1 MRRSLRMAA
10 AASTAALAL
19 LAAACSSSGGNSTG
33 SGGSSS
39 GTPVAGGT
47 ATFAEPPGVT
57 PNYIFPM
64 LTGAYYSVANIEQFQ
79 RLSFRSLYWIGN
91 TQGQPVVNPALSLA
105 GTPTYSDNNSVV
117 TVKLGDWKWSDGT
130 PVTTRDIAFWI
141 NLLKVNKSS
150 FAAYIP
156 GEFPDSL
163 KSYKIVD
170 AKTIVLTLNASYNP
184 TWFTYDQLSQ
194 ITPLPAQVMDKTS
207 ATGKV
212 GNFDQTPAGAKAVFN
227 FLTAQ
232 SKNIATYGT
241 NPLWQTVD
249 GAWKL
254 VQYQSSGY
262 AKFQYNTAYSGPS
275 KGKLKF
281 FIEQPFTTDTAE
293 LNVLRSGSTIDY
305 GYLPEQEA
313 SQASAL
319 QGQGYTSVPWQGWGT
334 TYFLMNYQNPVT
346 GPLIR
351 QAYVRQAMQS
361 LIDEKAFVQGPLKGF
376 GHLNYGPVPSQPKN
390 PYSDA
395 YETKGPWPFD
405 PKTAVKLL
413 ADNGWKVAPNGTS
426 TCIKPGTGQ
435 GQCGAGIKA
444 GTPLSFT
451 LKFGSGAVVTS
462 QEMQALK
469 SQFSQA
475 GIQINLSSAPFDAII
490 SLLAPCKSTQA
501 SCSWQMLN
509 YGGGWTYGVD
519 PYPTGDQLFATG
531 SGSNAS
537 NYSDPKTDQLVSQTI
552 HSTATLAQYEDYL
565 AQQVP
570 VLWMPQPVNQIS
582 EISSKLHGVLPQS
595 PIGGLTPEDWYLTG

>member
-1 MRRSLRMAA
+1 MRRSLR
-10 AASTAALAL
+10 TAAGAAVVAAAL
-19 LAAACSSSGGNSTG
+19 LASACSSSGGSAP
-33 SGGSSS
+33 GG
-39 GTPVAGGT
+39 GGGQPAAGGT
-47 ATFAEPPGVT
+47 ATFADPPGVT

-64 LTGAYYSVANIEQFQ
+64 LTGAYYSVANIEDFQ

-91 TQGQPVVNPALSLA
+91 GQGQPVVDPARSLA
-105 GTPTYSDNNSVV
+105 AMPTYSKNNSVV
-117 TVKLGDWKWSDGT
+117 TVHLGNYTWSDGK
-130 PVTTRDIAFWI
+130 PVTTRDVAFWI
-141 NLLKVNKSS
+141 NLLKANKAT

-170 AKTIVLTLNASYNP
+170 AKTIVLTLNGSYNP

-194 ITPLPAQVMDKTS
+194 ITPLPTQAWDKTS

-212 GNFDQTPAGAKAVFN
+212 GNYDQTPAGAKSVFN

-232 SKNIATYGT
+232 SKDIATYGS
-241 NPLWQTVD
+241 NPLWKTVD
-249 GAWKL
+249 GPWKL
-254 VQYQSSGY
+254 VNYQSDGY
-262 AKFQYNTAYSGPS
+262 AKFAANTAYAGPS
-275 KGKLKF
+275 NHKLKF
-281 FIEQPFTTDTAE
+281 FVEEPFTSDTTE
-293 LNVLRSGSTIDY
+293 LSVLRSGTSIDY
-305 GYLPEQEA
+305 GYVPEQEA
-313 SQASAL
+313 SQASQL
-319 QGQGYTSVPWQGWGT
+319 ESQGYTTVPWQGWGT
-334 TYFLMNYQNPVT
+334 TYFLMNYQSPKS
-346 GPLIR
+346 GPIVA
-351 QAYVRQAMQS
+351 QPYVRQAMQS
-361 LIDEKAFVQGPLKGF
+361 LIDEPAFVQGPLKGF
-376 GHLNYGPVPSQPKN
+376 GHTNYGPVPSLPSN

-395 YETKGPWPFD
+395 LEAKGPWPYS
-405 PKTAVKLL
+405 PKTATKLL
-413 ADNGWKVAPNGTS
+413 SSHGWTVKPNGAS
-426 TCIKPGTGQ
+426 TCTSPGTGAT
-435 GQCGAGIKA
+435 QCGRGIA
-444 GTPLSFT
+444 ADTPLSFT

-475 GIQINLSSAPFDAII
+475 GIQINLSSAPFDSII

-537 NYSDPKTDQLVSQTI
+537 NYSDPKADQLISATI
-552 HSTATLAQYEDYL
+552 HGSVGLQAYEDYL

-582 EISSKLHGVLPQS
+582 EISTKLHGTLPQS
-595 PIGGLTPEDWYLTG
+595 PIGSVTPENWYFTK

>member
-1 MRRSLRMAA
+1 MRRSLRLG
-10 AASTAALAL
+10 AALAVAAL
-19 LAAACSSSGGNSTG
+19 LASACSSGGS
-33 SGGSSS
+33 GSSS
-39 GTPVAGGT
+39 ASSGGTPVAGGT
-47 ATFAEPPGVT
+47 VTFAEPPGVT

-64 LTGAYYSVANIEQFQ
+64 LTGAYYSVANIEEFQ

-91 TQGQPVVNPALSLA
+91 AKGQPVVDPALSLA
-105 GTPTYSDNNSVV
+105 AAPTYSSDNTVV
-117 TVKLGDWKWSDGT
+117 TIHLGTYTWSDGK
-130 PVTTRDIAFWI
+130 PVTTRDVAFWI
-141 NLLKVNKSS
+141 NLLRANKAT

-194 ITPLPAQVMDKTS
+194 ITPLPTQAWDKTS

-212 GNFDQTPAGAKAVFN
+212 GNYDQTPAGAKAVFN

-232 SKNIATYGT
+232 SKDIATYGT

-249 GAWKL
+249 GPWKL
-254 VQYQSSGY
+254 AAYQSSGY
-262 AKFQYNTAYSGPS
+262 AKFAYNTAYAGPS

-281 FIEQPFTTDTAE
+281 FIEEPFTSDTAE

-305 GYLPEQEA
+305 GYLPPQEA
-313 SQASAL
+313 SQSGTLAA
-319 QGQGYTSVPWQGWGT
+319 QGYSTVPWQGWGT
-334 TYFLMNYQNPVT
+334 TYFLMNFQNPTT
-346 GPLIR
+346 GPIVR

-361 LIDEKAFVQGPLKGF
+361 LIDQSAFVKGPLKGY
-376 GHLNYGPVPSQPKN
+376 GHTNYGPVPSQPSN

-395 YETKGPWPFD
+395 FETKGPWPFS
-405 PKTAVKLL
+405 PKTAVRLL
-413 ADNGWKVAPNGTS
+413 SSNGWKVKPNGLT
-426 TCIKPGTGQ
+426 TCASPGTGA
-435 GQCGAGIKA
+435 GHCGAGIAA
-444 GTPLSFT
+444 GTGLSFT
-451 LKFGSGAVVTS
+451 LKFGSGLVVTS

-475 GIQINLSSAPFDAII
+475 GIQVNLSSAPFDSII
-490 SLLAPCKSTQA
+490 SLLTPCKSTQA

-537 NYSDPKTDQLVSQTI
+537 NYSDPKTDQLVAQTI
-552 HSTATLAQYEDYL
+552 HSTATLSAYEDYL

-570 VLWMPQPVNQIS
+570 VLWMPQPVYQIS
-582 EISSKLHGVLPQS
+582 EISGKLHGVLPQS
-595 PIGGLTPEDWYLTG
+595 PIEGLTPENWYLTK